1 LMDMLKKERAQKMKV
16 DLHLHTNASD
26 GTWTNEIL
34 LQKVREHNIAIFSI
48 TDHNTIENALLMR
61 EICDEPGIVYI
72 PGVELSCR
80 HAGKEYHITAY
91 AFDPASADL
100 RNLLASNRQILD
112 RWLQEVMEYT
122 AAATGVFSMEQYR
135 QYDNDRSRGGNKA
148 INFLLDL
155 GVIATWEGFI
165 KYALDSGRT
174 AEFPGA
180 AAVIETVKRA
190 GGRPILAHPSVYAGR
205 PMEETEL
212 AEWVELGI
220 AGLEC
225 FHPSAAAQAEV
236 QFYLNFCRKH
246 DLMITGGSDCHG
258 TFGRPRT
265 IGQPEVTIDMLRTDF
280 IG

>member
-1 LMDMLKKERAQKMKV
+1 MLKKERAQKMKV

-34 LQKVREHNIAIFSI
+34 LQRIKEHHITIFSI

-91 AFDPASADL
+91 AFDPAATDL
-100 RNLLASNRQILD
+100 RNLLASNQQILD
-112 RWLQEVMEYT
+112 RWLQAVMEYT
-122 AAATGVFSMEQYR
+122 AAATGAFTLEQYR
-135 QYDNDRSRGGNKA
+135 QYENDRSRGGNKA

-165 KYALDSGRT
+165 KYAFDSGRT

-205 PMEETEL
+205 PMEDKEL
-212 AEWVELGI
+212 AEWIELGI

-236 QFYLNFCRKH
+236 QFYLDFCRKH

-258 TFGRPRT
+258 EFGRRRT
-265 IGQPEVTIDMLRTDF
+265 IGQPEITLEMIRTDF

>member
-1 LMDMLKKERAQKMKV
+1 MKV

-34 LQKVREHNIAIFSI
+34 LQRIKEHHITIFSI

-258 TFGRPRT
+258 MFGRPRT